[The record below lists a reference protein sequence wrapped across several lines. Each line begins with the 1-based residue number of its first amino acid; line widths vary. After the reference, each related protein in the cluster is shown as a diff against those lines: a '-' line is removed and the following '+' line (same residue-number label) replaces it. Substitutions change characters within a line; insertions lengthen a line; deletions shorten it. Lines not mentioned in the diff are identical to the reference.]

1 MGKLDAPILVV
12 AFVLKCIKKVVG
24 QLVFDVIASLAQ
36 WQSTG
41 LVNQGSR
48 VQIPHEAVLF
58 GSNVS
63 LINFDSNKIH
73 LFSCGTSL
81 QLRQCNSDSSWKDM
95 YTGEPHY

>member
-1 MGKLDAPILVV
+1 MQKSV
-12 AFVLKCIKKVVG
+12 A
-24 QLVFDVIASLAQ
+24 QLHFDVIASLAQ

-58 GSNVS
+58 GLNVW
-63 LINFDSNKIH
+63 LITSDANKVN

-81 QLRQCNSDSSWKDM
+81 QLTVMQFRLQLERYVDACCFKM
-95 YTGEPHY
+95 KTC

>member
-1 MGKLDAPILVV
+1 M
-12 AFVLKCIKKVVG
+12 AFVENECKRAL
-24 QLVFDVIASLAQ
+24 LNYFDVVASLAQ

-58 GSNVS
+58 GLHVW
-63 LINFDSNKIH
+63 LITFDASEKN

-81 QLRQCNSDSSWKDM
+81 QLTVMQFRLQLEIFVH
-95 YTGEPHY
+95 GI